1 MNKIRRFGFLVT
13 IRNFRRTPVVNQ
25 QGIKWRATLVI
36 PEVDTVCTSVLL
48 GRYFGIH
55 ATVYGSAYSP
65 FSAHQARYHS
75 QSMPSTQKRGSKA
88 QSAHGISP

>member
-1 MNKIRRFGFLVT
+1 MSRWFLEFLSVKCNRRDISQPT
-13 IRNFRRTPVVNQ
+13 RD
-25 QGIKWRATLVI
+25 KMATLVI
-36 PEVDTVCTSVLL
+36 PEVNTVCTSVLL

-75 QSMPSTQKRGSKA
+75 QSMPSTRGSKA